1 MELKINNESKKTL
14 QNEKYKEL
22 LLSIIKEKLEL
33 RLSKLEIRNKKH
45 LNLMNYT
52 TKAIKEITDWSIN
65 TNNQIKEKYKRNRII
80 MNGTIKKDL
89 NKPKKNE
96 KIETRANTRKQSF
109 RSKTPLRNKS
119 IKSFMPDERKALT
132 INRNYSKSKKYFNK
146 SIKTLD
152 TKNKKKKRKSS
163 GINDL
168 NIETDTLKR
177 PSVMSNKS
185 NKTSIS
191 KNNKNLET
199 PKRKK
204 TPFKKKNINEKT
216 QRDNIN
222 INIKI
227 NSHKNIENKINSKI
241 IKKETIKNDEITKME
256 HALQKG
262 EFLANNDP
270 LLITPISDL
279 DFIIDKKMSNSNI
292 NLSNL
297 NFKEFD
303 EKILTK
309 IFDFLNIDD
318 ILKFKNVSKYI
329 HEFFIKYIKNYL
341 EKDRD
346 FFREKLKKLCVE
358 NKQPKKLSIEDI
370 KISEKGLKA
379 MQLLNQPSVNN
390 FFFGKT
396 SVDDNRLIIYRIFF
410 QLIKHPYSKIEKDK
424 KVEFWDKCQYYFS
437 HETNGKVGILLQKIL
452 NEKLINIDGNNLY
465 KIYKLAYKDL
475 DKINPKYFSNIC
487 GTTGLIT
494 FFIKDILDFL
504 GISNEP
510 KIQIQI
516 NAYWTYDNIIKNL
529 DNKINELENSNFH

>member
-1 MELKINNESKKTL
+1 MELKINNESKKKL

-45 LNLMNYT
+45 LNLMNFT

-80 MNGTIKKDL
+80 MNNTIKKDL

-177 PSVMSNKS
+177 PSVISNKS

-191 KNNKNLET
+191 KNDKNLET

-241 IKKETIKNDEITKME
+241 IKKETINNDEITKME

-292 NLSNL
+292 YLSNL

-303 EKILTK
+303 ENILTK

-318 ILKFKNVSKYI
+318 IMKFKNVSKYI
-329 HEFFIKYIKNYL
+329 HEFFIKYMKNYL
-341 EKDRD
+341 NKDRD
-346 FFREKLKKLCVE
+346 FFKERLKKICME
-358 NKQPKKLSIEDI
+358 NRQPKKLSIEDFE
-370 KISEKGLKA
+370 ISQKSLKA
-379 MQLLNQPSVNN
+379 MQLLNDPTVNN
-390 FFFGKT
+390 FFFQKT

-424 KVEFWDKCQYYFS
+424 KEEFWNKCQYYFS

-452 NEKLINIDGNNLY
+452 DEKLINIDGNNLY

-475 DKINPKYFSNIC
+475 DKIHPKYFSNLC

-510 KIQIQI
+510 NIQI
-516 NAYWTYDNIIKNL
+516 NAYWTYDDIIKNL

>member
-45 LNLMNYT
+45 LNLMNFT
-52 TKAIKEITDWSIN
+52 TKAIKEITDWSIK

-80 MNGTIKKDL
+80 MNSTIKKDL

-177 PSVMSNKS
+177 PSVISNKS

-191 KNNKNLET
+191 KNDKNLET

-241 IKKETIKNDEITKME
+241 IKKEKIKNDEITKME

-292 NLSNL
+292 ILSNL

-303 EKILTK
+303 ENILTK

-318 ILKFKNVSKYI
+318 IMKFKNVSKYI
-329 HEFFIKYIKNYL
+329 HEFFIKYMKNYL
-341 EKDRD
+341 KKDRD
-346 FFREKLKKLCVE
+346 FFKERLKKLCME
-358 NKQPKKLSIEDI
+358 NKQPKKLSIEDFE
-370 KISEKGLKA
+370 ISKKGLKA
-379 MQLLNQPSVNN
+379 MQLLNDPTVNN
-390 FFFGKT
+390 FFVQKT

-424 KVEFWDKCQYYFS
+424 KEEFWNKCQYYFS

-452 NEKLINIDGNNLY
+452 DEKLINIDGNNLY

-475 DKINPKYFSNIC
+475 DKIHPKYFSNLC

-504 GISNEP
+504 GISNESN
-510 KIQIQI
+510 IQI
-516 NAYWTYDNIIKNL
+516 NAFWTYDNIIKNL

>member
-1 MELKINNESKKTL
+1 MELKINNESKKKL

-45 LNLMNYT
+45 LNLMNFT
-52 TKAIKEITDWSIN
+52 TKAIKEITDWSIK

-80 MNGTIKKDL
+80 MNSTIKKDL

-96 KIETRANTRKQSF
+96 KIETRVNTRKQSF

-177 PSVMSNKS
+177 PSVISNKS

-191 KNNKNLET
+191 KNIKNLET

-227 NSHKNIENKINSKI
+227 NTHKNIENKINSKI
-241 IKKETIKNDEITKME
+241 IKKETINNDEITKME

-292 NLSNL
+292 YLSNL

-303 EKILTK
+303 ENILTK

-318 ILKFKNVSKYI
+318 IVKFKNVSKYI
-329 HEFFIKYIKNYL
+329 HEFFFKYMKNYL
-341 EKDRD
+341 NKDRD
-346 FFREKLKKLCVE
+346 FFKERLKKICME
-358 NKQPKKLSIEDI
+358 NRQPKKLSIEDFE
-370 KISEKGLKA
+370 ISKKSLKA
-379 MQLLNQPSVNN
+379 MQMLNDPTVNN
-390 FFFGKT
+390 FFFQKT

-424 KVEFWDKCQYYFS
+424 KEEFWNKCQYYFS

-452 NEKLINIDGNNLY
+452 DEKLINIDGNNLY

-475 DKINPKYFSNIC
+475 DKIHPKYFSNLC

-504 GISNEP
+504 GISNESN
-510 KIQIQI
+510 IQI

>member
-1 MELKINNESKKTL
+1 MELKINNESKKKL

-45 LNLMNYT
+45 LNLMNFT
-52 TKAIKEITDWSIN
+52 TKAIKEITDWSIK

-80 MNGTIKKDL
+80 MNSTIKKDL

-96 KIETRANTRKQSF
+96 KIETRVNTRKQSF

-177 PSVMSNKS
+177 PSVISNKS

-191 KNNKNLET
+191 KNDKNLET

-241 IKKETIKNDEITKME
+241 IKKEKIKNDEITKME

-292 NLSNL
+292 YLSNL

-303 EKILTK
+303 ENILTK

-318 ILKFKNVSKYI
+318 IMKFKNVSKYI
-329 HEFFIKYIKNYL
+329 HEFFFKYMKNYL
-341 EKDRD
+341 NKDRD
-346 FFREKLKKLCVE
+346 FFKERLKKICME
-358 NKQPKKLSIEDI
+358 NRQPKKLSIEDFE
-370 KISEKGLKA
+370 ISKKSLKA
-379 MQLLNQPSVNN
+379 MQLLNDPTVNN
-390 FFFGKT
+390 FFFQKT

-424 KVEFWDKCQYYFS
+424 KEEFWNKCQYYFS

-452 NEKLINIDGNNLY
+452 DEKLINIDGNNLY

-475 DKINPKYFSNIC
+475 DKIHPKYFSNLC

-504 GISNEP
+504 GISNESN
-510 KIQIQI
+510 IQI

>member
-1 MELKINNESKKTL
+1 MELKINNESNKKL
-14 QNEKYKEL
+14 KNEKYKEL

-33 RLSKLEIRNKKH
+33 RLSKLELRNKKH
-45 LNLMNYT
+45 LNLMNFT
-52 TKAIKEITDWSIN
+52 TKAIKEITDWSIK

-80 MNGTIKKDL
+80 MNSTIKKDL

-96 KIETRANTRKQSF
+96 KIETRVNTRKQSF

-177 PSVMSNKS
+177 PSVISNKS

-191 KNNKNLET
+191 KNDKNLET

-241 IKKETIKNDEITKME
+241 IKKEKIKNDEITKME

-292 NLSNL
+292 YLSNL

-303 EKILTK
+303 ENILTK

-318 ILKFKNVSKYI
+318 IMKFKNVSKYI
-329 HEFFIKYIKNYL
+329 HEFFFKYMKNYL
-341 EKDRD
+341 NKDRD
-346 FFREKLKKLCVE
+346 FFKERLKKICME
-358 NKQPKKLSIEDI
+358 NRQPKKLSIEDFE
-370 KISEKGLKA
+370 ISKKSLKA
-379 MQLLNQPSVNN
+379 MQLLNDPTVNN
-390 FFFGKT
+390 FFFQKT

-424 KVEFWDKCQYYFS
+424 KEEFWNKCQYYFS

-452 NEKLINIDGNNLY
+452 DEKLINIDGNNLY

-475 DKINPKYFSNIC
+475 DKIHPKYFSNLC

-504 GISNEP
+504 GISNESN
-510 KIQIQI
+510 IQI

>member
-1 MELKINNESKKTL
+1 MELKINNESKKKL

-45 LNLMNYT
+45 LNLMNFT

-80 MNGTIKKDL
+80 MNNTIKKDL

-177 PSVMSNKS
+177 PSVISNKS

-191 KNNKNLET
+191 KNDKNLET

-241 IKKETIKNDEITKME
+241 IKKETINNDEITKME

-292 NLSNL
+292 YLSNL

-303 EKILTK
+303 ENILTK

-318 ILKFKNVSKYI
+318 IMKFKNVSKYI
-329 HEFFIKYIKNYL
+329 HEFFIKYMKNYL
-341 EKDRD
+341 NKDRD
-346 FFREKLKKLCVE
+346 FFKERLKKICME
-358 NKQPKKLSIEDI
+358 NKQPKKLSIEDFE
-370 KISEKGLKA
+370 ISKKSLKA
-379 MQLLNQPSVNN
+379 MQLLNDPTVNN
-390 FFFGKT
+390 FFFQKT

-424 KVEFWDKCQYYFS
+424 KEEFWNKCQYYFS

-452 NEKLINIDGNNLY
+452 DEKLINIDGNNLY

-475 DKINPKYFSNIC
+475 DKIHPKYFSNLC

-504 GISNEP
+504 GITNEP
-510 KIQIQI
+510 KIQI

>member
-1 MELKINNESKKTL
+1 MNN
-14 QNEKYKEL
+14 
-22 LLSIIKEKLEL
+22 
-33 RLSKLEIRNKKH
+33 
-45 LNLMNYT
+45 
-52 TKAIKEITDWSIN
+52 
-65 TNNQIKEKYKRNRII
+65 
-80 MNGTIKKDL
+80 TIKKDL

-177 PSVMSNKS
+177 PSVISNKS

-191 KNNKNLET
+191 KNIKNLET

-222 INIKI
+222 IKI

-241 IKKETIKNDEITKME
+241 IKKEKIKNDEITKME

-292 NLSNL
+292 YLSNL

-303 EKILTK
+303 ENILTK

-318 ILKFKNVSKYI
+318 IMKFKNVSKYI
-329 HEFFIKYIKNYL
+329 HEFFIKYMKNYL
-341 EKDRD
+341 KKDRD
-346 FFREKLKKLCVE
+346 FFKERLKKLCME
-358 NKQPKKLSIEDI
+358 NKQPKKLSIEDFE
-370 KISEKGLKA
+370 ISKKGLKA
-379 MQLLNQPSVNN
+379 MQLLNDPTFNN
-390 FFFGKT
+390 FFVQKI

-424 KVEFWDKCQYYFS
+424 KEEFWDKCKFYFS

-452 NEKLINIDGNNLY
+452 DEKLINIDGNNLY

-475 DKINPKYFSNIC
+475 DKINPKYFSNLC

-504 GISNEP
+504 GITNEP
-510 KIQIQI
+510 KIQI

>member
-1 MELKINNESKKTL
+1 MELKINNESKKKL

-45 LNLMNYT
+45 LNLMNFT
-52 TKAIKEITDWSIN
+52 TKAIKEITDWSIK

-80 MNGTIKKDL
+80 MNSTIKKDL

-96 KIETRANTRKQSF
+96 KIETRVNTRKQSF

-146 SIKTLD
+146 SIKKLNK
-152 TKNKKKKRKSS
+152 KNKKKKRKSS

-204 TPFKKKNINEKT
+204 TPFKKKNINEKK
-216 QRDNIN
+216 QKDNIN

-241 IKKETIKNDEITKME
+241 IKKEKIKNDEITKME

-292 NLSNL
+292 YLSNL

-303 EKILTK
+303 ENILTK

-318 ILKFKNVSKYI
+318 IMKFKNVSKYI
-329 HEFFIKYIKNYL
+329 HEFFFKYMKNYL
-341 EKDRD
+341 NKDRD
-346 FFREKLKKLCVE
+346 FFKERLKKICME
-358 NKQPKKLSIEDI
+358 NRQPKKLSIEDFE
-370 KISEKGLKA
+370 ISKKSLKA
-379 MQLLNQPSVNN
+379 MQLLNDPTVNN
-390 FFFGKT
+390 FFFQKT

-424 KVEFWDKCQYYFS
+424 KEEFWNKCQYYFS

-452 NEKLINIDGNNLY
+452 DEKLINIDGNNLY

-475 DKINPKYFSNIC
+475 DKIHPKYFSNLC

-504 GISNEP
+504 GISNESN
-510 KIQIQI
+510 IQI

>member
-33 RLSKLEIRNKKH
+33 RLSKLELRNKKH
-45 LNLMNYT
+45 LNLMNFT
-52 TKAIKEITDWSIN
+52 TKAIKEITDWSIK

-80 MNGTIKKDL
+80 MNSTIKKDL

-96 KIETRANTRKQSF
+96 KIETRVNTRKQSF

-177 PSVMSNKS
+177 PSVISNKS

-191 KNNKNLET
+191 KNDKNLET

-241 IKKETIKNDEITKME
+241 IKKEKIKNDEITKME

-292 NLSNL
+292 YLSNL

-303 EKILTK
+303 ENILTK

-318 ILKFKNVSKYI
+318 IMKFKNVSKYI
-329 HEFFIKYIKNYL
+329 HEFFIKYMKNYL
-341 EKDRD
+341 NKDRD
-346 FFREKLKKLCVE
+346 FFKERLKKICME
-358 NKQPKKLSIEDI
+358 NRQPKKLSIEDFE
-370 KISEKGLKA
+370 ISKKSLKA
-379 MQLLNQPSVNN
+379 MQMLNDPTVNN
-390 FFFGKT
+390 FFFQKT

-424 KVEFWDKCQYYFS
+424 KEEFWNKCQYYFS

-452 NEKLINIDGNNLY
+452 DEKLINIDGNNLY

-475 DKINPKYFSNIC
+475 DKIHPKYFSNLC

-510 KIQIQI
+510 NIQI
-516 NAYWTYDNIIKNL
+516 NAYWTYDDIIKNL

>member
-1 MELKINNESKKTL
+1 MELKINNESKKKL

-45 LNLMNYT
+45 LNLMNFT

-80 MNGTIKKDL
+80 MNNTIKKDL

-177 PSVMSNKS
+177 PSVISNKS

-191 KNNKNLET
+191 KNDKNLET

-241 IKKETIKNDEITKME
+241 IKKEKIKNDEITKME

-292 NLSNL
+292 ILSNL

-303 EKILTK
+303 ENILTK

-318 ILKFKNVSKYI
+318 IMKFKNVSKYI
-329 HEFFIKYIKNYL
+329 HEFFFKYMKNYL
-341 EKDRD
+341 NKDRD
-346 FFREKLKKLCVE
+346 FFKERLKKICME
-358 NKQPKKLSIEDI
+358 NRQPKKLSIEDFE
-370 KISEKGLKA
+370 ISKKSLKA
-379 MQLLNQPSVNN
+379 MQLLNDPTVNN
-390 FFFGKT
+390 FFFQKT

-424 KVEFWDKCQYYFS
+424 KEEFWNKCQYYFS

-452 NEKLINIDGNNLY
+452 DEKLINIDGNNLY

-475 DKINPKYFSNIC
+475 DKIHPKYFSNLC

-510 KIQIQI
+510 NIQI
-516 NAYWTYDNIIKNL
+516 NAYWTYDDIIKNL

>member
-1 MELKINNESKKTL
+1 MELKINNESKKKL

-45 LNLMNYT
+45 LNLMNFT

-80 MNGTIKKDL
+80 MNNTIKKDL

-177 PSVMSNKS
+177 PSVISNKS

-191 KNNKNLET
+191 KNDKNLET

-241 IKKETIKNDEITKME
+241 IKKEKIKNDEITKME

-292 NLSNL
+292 ILSNL

-303 EKILTK
+303 ENILTK

-318 ILKFKNVSKYI
+318 IVKFKNVSKYI
-329 HEFFIKYIKNYL
+329 HEFFFKYMKNYL
-341 EKDRD
+341 NKDRD
-346 FFREKLKKLCVE
+346 FFKERLKKICME
-358 NKQPKKLSIEDI
+358 NRQPKKLSIEDFE
-370 KISEKGLKA
+370 ISKKSLKA
-379 MQLLNQPSVNN
+379 MQLLNDPTVNN
-390 FFFGKT
+390 FFFQKT

-424 KVEFWDKCQYYFS
+424 KEEFWNKCQYYFS

-452 NEKLINIDGNNLY
+452 DEKLINIDGNNLY

-475 DKINPKYFSNIC
+475 DKIHPKYFSNLC

-510 KIQIQI
+510 NIQI

-529 DNKINELENSNFH
+529 DNKINELENSNFL